1 MSDSDSDHFLSRLK
15 GFLFGRA
22 KDITDPGIFHKLTL
36 VAFFAWVGLG
46 ADGLSSSNYGPEES
60 FLALG
65 SHGHLGIFVALAT
78 AITIIV
84 IASSYSQIVEL
95 FPGGGGGYV
104 VASKLLSPTVG
115 MIAGCALL
123 IDFVLTITISIASGA
138 DAIFSFL
145 PLSVHPLK
153 LPFALLGVLLLVV
166 LNLRGVRESVTPLV
180 PVFVIF
186 LLTHAFAILY
196 AIFTHLPTLGN
207 VVQTTVEQTRASRQA
222 LGGLGVFL
230 LIMRSYSMGAG
241 TYTGIEAVSNGMP
254 ILREPRVQTA
264 KRTMRY
270 MAASLAFMAAGLM
283 IGYLLFGVKH
293 EPGRTLNA
301 VLMTNIAGGWGPAG
315 EVFVLITLIS
325 EAVLL
330 FVAAQAGFL
339 GGPAVLSN
347 MSLDR
352 WLPGQFSLLSER
364 LVIKN
369 GILLLGGGA
378 LILMLVSQ
386 ASVSF
391 LIVLYAINVFIT
403 FCLSQAGMVRH
414 WWKERGKVR
423 TWRRKFLINGFGL
436 LLTGFILVSQVVLKF
451 QTGGWITLLVTGGLI
466 VVALLIKRF
475 YFQTGKRLARL
486 DHLMSTA
493 ALSDAAAAAAEAPGG
508 KRKPAPRF
516 DPKGKTAVILVS
528 GFNGTGLHTLFSIR
542 RIFGDTFRNWFF
554 IQAGIIDA
562 DRFKGAE
569 NIEKLREHVEAGLD
583 KYVSFMK
590 SEGYYA
596 EGFSAVG
603 TDISDEVCDLAERI
617 FRKHPTAVFF
627 GGQIVFPEES
637 ILTRLLFNH
646 TAFAVQRRLHR
657 VGIPFLIMPVRV
669 GSPLRLGGPRH
680 PSARLSSAASRQYI
694 HNQREHAP
702 ASLRQSPRLG
712 DRKA

>member
-1 MSDSDSDHFLSRLK
+1 MSDTGSGDLFSRLK
-15 GFLFGRA
+15 EIVLGKA
-22 KDITDPGIFHKLTL
+22 KDIRDPGIFHRLSL
-36 VAFFAWVGLG
+36 IAFFAWVGLG
-46 ADGLSSSNYGPEES
+46 ADGLSSANYGPEES

-65 SHGHLGIFVALAT
+65 ANGHLGIFVALAT

-95 FPGGGGGYV
+95 FPGGGGGYL
-104 VASKLLSPTVG
+104 VASKLLSPTLG
-115 MIAGCALL
+115 MISGCALL

-138 DAIFSFL
+138 DALFSFL
-145 PLSVHPLK
+145 PIGWLGYK
-153 LPFALLGVLLLVV
+153 LPAAMLGVLLLVV
-166 LNLRGVRESVTPLV
+166 MNLRGVKESVVPLV
-180 PVFVIF
+180 PIF
-186 LLTHAFAILY
+186 LLFILTHTFAVLFAIL
-196 AIFTHLPTLGN
+196 THLPSIGDVAQATAA
-207 VVQTTVEQTRASRQA
+207 QMRAARQS
-222 LGGLGVFL
+222 LGGFGVFL
-230 LIMRSYSMGAG
+230 LLMHAYSMGAG

-283 IGYLLFGVKH
+283 IGYLLFEVTKV
-293 EPGRTLNA
+293 PGKTLNA
-301 VLMTNIAGGWGPAG
+301 VLMERIASGWGVG
-315 EVFVLITLIS
+315 GYIFVLFTLIS

-352 WLPGQFSLLSER
+352 WLPNQFSLLSER

-378 LILMLVSQ
+378 FALMLVSGG
-386 ASVSF
+386 SVDF

-403 FCLSQAGMVRH
+403 FCLAQAGMVRH
-414 WWKERGKVR
+414 WWKERSRVPGWK
-423 TWRRKFLINGFGL
+423 RKFLINGFGL
-436 LLTGFILVSQVVLKF
+436 LLTSFILISQVILKF
-451 QTGGWITLLVTGGLI
+451 ETGGWITLLITGGL
-466 VVALLIKRF
+466 VLVAVLIKRF
-475 YFQTGKRLARL
+475 YYQTGRRLARL
-486 DHLMSTA
+486 DHLMATA
-493 ALSDAAAAAAEAPGG
+493 AESDVQALASESRGS
-508 KRKPAPRF
+508 RRRPAPKL
-516 DPKGKTAVILVS
+516 DPRGKIAVLLVS

-554 IQAGIIDA
+554 IQAGIVDA

-569 NIEKLREHVEAGLD
+569 GIERLRHHVEEGLAR
-583 KYVSFMK
+583 YVTFMQA
-590 SEGYYA
+590 EGYYA
-596 EGFSAVG
+596 QGFAAIG
-603 TDISDEVCDLAERI
+603 TDVSDEICDLAQRI
-617 FRKHPTAVFF
+617 FRKHPNAVFF

-657 VGIPFLIMPVRV
+657 EGIPFLIMPVRV
-669 GSPLRLGGPRH
+669 GGPLRLSR
-680 PSARLSSAASRQYI
+680 AASRQYI
-694 HNQREHAP
+694 EPQREP
-702 ASLRQSPRLG
+702 TQASLRESPSTG